1 MARSEVK
8 RGTNA
13 SDFRT
18 ARGRTAGPSRS
29 PSVHSEFPNSLETF
43 DSTSNFG
50 SSSFVFSLRRDFRP
64 ESRRGG
70 ARAHTLA
77 DYLLNLSILISKGK
91 ENKSESSSNGE

>member
-43 DSTSNFG
+43 RFDFEFR
-50 SSSFVFSLRRDFRP
+50 FVFVRFSLRRDFRP

-70 ARAHTLA
+70 ARAHTL
-77 DYLLNLSILISKGK
+77 GP
-91 ENKSESSSNGE
+91 ERW